1 MEEEVFDT
9 LLCEEE
15 ETEDPDLTDNPPP
28 TANVSTD
35 VPHLQ
40 LVQMEKC
47 IVFTDRIL
55 DLLQMV
61 HGGNCNRSDCCRRW
75 EYIKTYV
82 GSCLVVTWKCSS
94 GHFGGSWSAQPLTNR
109 MRAGN
114 LLLSSCLLLSGN
126 SYTKTALFFKFLN
139 LKFISKSLF
148 YQHQG
153 LFVAPAVQR
162 YWDSMRD
169 NLLDER
175 KNKEILLSSDARNDS
190 PGHCAQYCTYTIADM
205 VDKVILQ
212 QNVLDVREVPGRKS
226 TNMETIGFQR
236 GMDALLN
243 TDIIIKEVIT
253 DGHTGIAALM
263 SEYIFSEYHRNDD
276 KALPAISEWCYI

>member
-1 MEEEVFDT
+1 MFDT
-9 LLCEEE
+9 FSCEEAGGA
-15 ETEDPDLTDNPPP
+15 EDPDLTDDPPP
-28 TANVSTD
+28 TANVPAD

-55 DLLQMV
+55 ELLKMV
-61 HGGNCNRSDCCRRW
+61 HGVNCNRSDCCRQW
-75 EYIKTYV
+75 QYIKTYV

-139 LKFISKSLF
+139 VKFISKSLF

-153 LFVAPAVQR
+153 LFIAPAVQR
-162 YWDSMRD
+162 YWDLMRE

-236 GMDALLN
+236 GMDALLS

-263 SEYIFSEYHRNDD
+263 SEYLFFIIFV
-276 KALPAISEWCYI
+276 